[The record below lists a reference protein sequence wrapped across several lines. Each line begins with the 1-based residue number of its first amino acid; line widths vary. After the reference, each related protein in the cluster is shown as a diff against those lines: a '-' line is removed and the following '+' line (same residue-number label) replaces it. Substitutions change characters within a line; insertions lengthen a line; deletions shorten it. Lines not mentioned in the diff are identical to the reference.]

1 MLETGQIKAIV
12 SGAIQSAVCI
22 DDQYQEPYQT
32 TSGKESLN
40 IEFPACL
47 YRSFRVNG
55 KCDLDIYNFKG
66 YDTFL
71 EDQEYLFNNKELLIL
86 DWELD
91 PESQVKYTD
100 ALKVLQKAVECD
112 YVQFVTL
119 YTQEENINNIAGQ
132 VFSYFR
138 NFGTAEEQEKKLEGL
153 IEKTDK
159 FLKEIESDCTA
170 DDLRAVLGEET
181 DGYSLY
187 PHRRREI
194 GESIKLQ
201 VTKLLPEWK
210 KLCSFFS
217 SELILEAGFNNSEE
231 FYIWYEC
238 YKKGYFFCQRESG
251 EFAVMPVK
259 AEVPALLVN
268 NTLVFILNKKGTGT
282 GISPDDV
289 YDRICQVIS
298 GVPNIRSLLLSLR
311 LKEVLHKR
319 LCMVG
324 KGLGGLDEKALV
336 YHASNYKLDKE
347 ESLMSYIVTCF
358 AGHIVQEMT
367 ENTQLSELNALLY
380 EEEPEVP
387 TPKQLAELNCF
398 LTFTDKDKLPAEM
411 HQLKGGDI
419 FRLTSPVEEGKEN
432 TDMEYVICITQGCD
446 ALRPEQKIN
455 YNFAFT
461 GGIKVS
467 KLSRALEKTEEE
479 HFSFLSGNEVVKWN
493 LNFFTLYIKEHIFNV
508 NIPIP
513 VTVNGA
519 PNKLVYIGNQKDIF
533 SQRVINATFNR
544 ALRMG
549 VDLPHKMKE

>member
-1 MLETGQIKAIV
+1 MLETEQIKAIV

-32 TSGKESLN
+32 PSGEESLDR
-40 IEFPACL
+40 ESPARL
-47 YRSFRVNG
+47 YRSFREKG

-66 YDTFL
+66 YDIFL
-71 EDQEYLFNNKELLIL
+71 DDQEYLFNNKELLIL
-86 DWELD
+86 DWELN

-100 ALKVLQKAVECD
+100 ALKVLQRAVECE

-138 NFGTAEEQEKKLEGL
+138 NSGTAEEQEKKLEGL

-159 FLKEIESDCTA
+159 FLTEIESDCTV
-170 DDLRAVLGEET
+170 DELRTVLDEQT

-187 PHRRREI
+187 PHRRKGIVKNIRQQI
-194 GESIKLQ
+194 AGM
-201 VTKLLPEWK
+201 LPEWK
-210 KLCSFFS
+210 KLCPFFS
-217 SELILEAGFNNSEE
+217 SELICEAGCSNPEE

-238 YKKGYFFCQRESG
+238 YKKGYFDCQREAG
-251 EFAVMPVK
+251 EFTVMPLK
-259 AEVPALLVN
+259 AEVPALLIN

-282 GISPDDV
+282 GISPEDV
-289 YDRICQVIS
+289 YDQICQVIS

-319 LCMVG
+319 LCIVG

-336 YHASNYKLDKE
+336 YHASNYRLDKE

-358 AGHIVQEMT
+358 AEHIVQEMT
-367 ENTQLSELNALLY
+367 EKTQLEELNALLC
-380 EEEPEVP
+380 EKKPEVP
-387 TPKQLAELNCF
+387 TPEQLAELNCF
-398 LTFTDKDKLPAEM
+398 LTFTDKDKLPAEK

-419 FRLTSPVEEGKEN
+419 FRLTWPVNEGKEN

-455 YNFAFT
+455 YNFSFT
-461 GGIKVS
+461 GGMRVT

-493 LNFFTLYIKEHIFNV
+493 LNFFTLYIKENIFNV
-508 NIPIP
+508 NTPVP

-519 PNKLVYIGNQKDIF
+519 PNQLVYIGNQKDIF

-544 ALRMG
+544 AMRMG
-549 VDLPHKMKE
+549 VDLPHKTKE